1 MIKKYSKMKVLYFKV
16 IMIVFVAGAIN
27 GCSDK
32 KLENNIKS
40 LERRVAAM
48 EGKSG
53 GSKPTIPA
61 NAVTAVAD
69 SGNDTEF
76 PVMSFKTT
84 EYNFGSVKE
93 GDIVDYT
100 FEFTNTGTFPLIINK
115 ATATCGC
122 TVPSWPKEPIAVGG
136 KGEIKIKFNSAN
148 RKNLQTKYVN
158 INANTKPEVTRLK
171 ITGNVIPK
179 DNTNS

>member
-1 MIKKYSKMKVLYFKV
+1 MKMLYYK
-16 IMIVFVAGAIN
+16 ILMLVFMAGAISA
-27 GCSDK
+27 CSNK
-32 KLENNIKS
+32 KIENNIKS
-40 LERRVAAM
+40 LERRIAVL
-48 EGKSG
+48 EGKST
-53 GSKPTIPA
+53 GSSTTPVAPATKP
-61 NAVTAVAD
+61 VAVANTA
-69 SGNDTEF
+69 NDTDI
-76 PVMSFKTT
+76 PVMTFNTT
-84 EYNFGSVKE
+84 EYNFGSVTE

-100 FEFTNTGTFPLIINK
+100 FEFTNTGASTLIINK

-136 KGEIKIKFNSAN
+136 KGQITIKFNSAN

-158 INANTKPEVTRLK
+158 INANTMPEVTRLK

>member
-1 MIKKYSKMKVLYFKV
+1 
-16 IMIVFVAGAIN
+16 MIVFVAGAIN

-40 LERRVAAM
+40 LERRVAAL

-53 GSKPTIPA
+53 GSTPTAASNPA
-61 NAVTAVAD
+61 SAVPGAGNA
-69 SGNDTEF
+69 SEF
-76 PVMSFKTT
+76 PVMSFQST
-84 EYNFGSVKE
+84 EYDFGIVNE

-100 FEFTNTGTFPLIINK
+100 FEFTNTGTFPLIISK

-136 KGEIKIKFNSAN
+136 KGEIIVKFNSAN

-179 DNTNS
+179 DDTNS

>member
-1 MIKKYSKMKVLYFKV
+1 MKVFYFKV

-27 GCSDK
+27 ACSNK

-40 LERRVAAM
+40 LERRVAAL

-53 GSKPTIPA
+53 STPSVTPT
-61 NAVTAVAD
+61 NTSTAVAD
-69 SGNDTEF
+69 AGNDDEF
-76 PVMSFKTT
+76 PVMTFKQT
-84 EYNFGSVKE
+84 EYDFGRVNE
-93 GDIVDYT
+93 GEIVDYT

-122 TVPSWPKEPIAVGG
+122 TVPSWPKDPIGVGG
-136 KGEIKIKFNSAN
+136 KGEIMVKFNS
-148 RKNLQTKYVN
+148 KNKKNKQTLSVN

-179 DNTNS
+179 DVPNS

>member
-1 MIKKYSKMKVLYFKV
+1 MKGIYFKV

-27 GCSDK
+27 ACSNK

-40 LERRVAAM
+40 LERRVATL

-53 GSKPTIPA
+53 SAPAATPT
-61 NAVTAVAD
+61 NTSTVVAD
-69 SGNDTEF
+69 SGNESEF
-76 PVMSFKTT
+76 PVITFQNT
-84 EYNFGSVKE
+84 EFDFGSVKE
-93 GDIVDYT
+93 GEIVDYT
-100 FEFTNTGTFPLIINK
+100 FEFVNTGTFPLIINK

-122 TVPSWPKEPIAVGG
+122 TVPSWPKDPISVGG

-148 RKNLQTKYVN
+148 RKNLQTKYVT
-158 INANTKPEVTRLK
+158 INANTKPETTRLK

-179 DNTNS
+179 DDTNS

>member
-1 MIKKYSKMKVLYFKV
+1 MKLISFKT
-16 IMIVFVAGAIN
+16 IILLVFITAVSA
-27 GCSDK
+27 CTDK

-40 LERRVAAM
+40 LEKRVAAL

-53 GSKPTIPA
+53 PKPSVTSTPG
-61 NAVTAVAD
+61 VTANNVNSTDIA
-69 SGNDTEF
+69 
-76 PVMSFKTT
+76 VMTFETT
-84 EYNFGSVKE
+84 EYDFGSVNE

-100 FEFTNTGTFPLIINK
+100 FKFTNTGDSPLVINK

-122 TVPSWPKEPIAVGG
+122 TVPQWPRDPINPGST
-136 KGEIKIKFNSAN
+136 GEIKIKFNSKN

-171 ITGNVIPK
+171 ITGNVLAT
-179 DNTNS
+179 DGNS